1 MSEMDMTLK
10 VLALMI
16 TIFVFVLAS
25 TWGVVGWLVSSLKRA
40 LTDKLDTMSTAL
52 KEEALKIAHVERSL
66 LELKAELP
74 REYVRREDHIRY
86 SAVIEAKLDAHGEAL
101 HNIKLSLQ
109 RFVEQTKTG
118 GPQQ

>member
-1 MSEMDMTLK
+1 MSLSQ
-10 VLALMI
+10 VLQLLALI
-16 TIFVFVLAS
+16 VPLLLFVLGT
-25 TWGVVGWLVSSLKRA
+25 TWAVVGYLVRSLKEA
-40 LTDKLDTMSTAL
+40 LTDRLDGMSDAL
-52 KEEALKIAHVERSL
+52 KEEAGKIAHVERSL

-86 SAVIEAKLDAHGEAL
+86 SAVIEAKLDAQGEAL

-118 GPQQ
+118 GLQQ

>member
-1 MSEMDMTLK
+1 MTTAIMLQL
-10 VLALMI
+10 LAMLI
-16 TIFVFVLAS
+16 PLFLFVLAS
-25 TWGVVGWLVSSLKRA
+25 TWGVVGWLVKSLKQA
-40 LTDKLDTMSTAL
+40 LTERLDDLSRAH
-52 KEEALKIAHVERSL
+52 KEEAQKIAHVERSL

-86 SAVIEAKLDAHGEAL
+86 SAVIEAKLDAQGEAL